1 MMSSARKI
9 AKSVTDKSG
18 SKMERVISTVS
29 PFRVAALYHFSKIS
43 EPLALQPTLLRMC
56 QQNQIRGTLLL
67 ANEGI
72 NGTIAGPDHNVDK
85 VIQYIKEWEGF
96 GALEVKYSMSVN
108 GAAFHHMRIKV
119 KPEIVTMGKPDIDP
133 VLGNGTYVEPK
144 DWNALIS
151 RPDVALIDTRNDYEV
166 MIGKFK
172 GAINPETET
181 FKDFPS
187 WAERLV
193 SDKSTSEPIAPKAMA
208 MYCTGGIRCEKATAY
223 MKKLGVQEVY
233 HLKGG
238 ILKYLEE
245 VPEAQSMWEGECFVF
260 DERVGIKHG
269 LELGEY
275 ISCHAC
281 GRGVSPEGQKSPNY
295 VAGVSCDY
303 CIDEYTENDRERFR
317 QRQLQIKL
325 AKERGEVPMGP
336 DAQPHMKRQARDA
349 EEA

>member
-1 MMSSARKI
+1 MSKF
-9 AKSVTDKSG
+9 T
-18 SKMERVISTVS
+18 
-29 PFRVAALYHFSKIS
+29 VAALYKFTAFPDFEVWQDKIRDRANELDVCGS
-43 EPLALQPTLLRMC
+43 LL
-56 QQNQIRGTLLL
+56 I
-67 ANEGI
+67 AAEGI
-72 NGTIAGPDHNVDK
+72 NGTIACPSA
-85 VIQYIKEWEGF
+85 EGMQSMINF
-96 GALEVKYSMSVN
+96 LEEIPAIGALDVKYSYAEARPFKRM
-108 GAAFHHMRIKV
+108 KV
-119 KPEIVTMGKPDIDP
+119 RLKEEIVRMGVPGIDP
-133 VLGNGTYVEPK
+133 NKVVGTYLDPK
-144 DWNALIS
+144 EWNELLKDPETLI
-151 RPDVALIDTRNDYEV
+151 VDTRNDFEYAMGTFEGAIDPNTKTFREFPAWV
-166 MIGKFK
+166 DEHIGKP
-172 GAINPETET
+172 G
-181 FKDFPS
+181 
-187 WAERLV
+187 ERNA
-193 SDKSTSEPIAPKAMA
+193 KKIAMF
-208 MYCTGGIRCEKATAY
+208 CTGGIRCEKATAY
-223 MKKLGVQEVY
+223 VKELGHENVF

-238 ILKYLEE
+238 ILRYLEE
-245 VPEAQSMWEGECFVF
+245 MPEENSLWKGECFVF